1 MLQFVAI
8 ILNDMKNRLFT
19 FKQFP
24 LSVCT
29 QDGPL
34 TDSEELIE
42 AYIDEDETG
51 LISFLPYVD
60 PAKIYISQHNS
71 SIGET
76 WRMHND
82 EFAKYLLKTNE
93 TSFIDIGGGSGNI
106 FKSACNYNSNLAWK
120 IIDLNPTLDDSR
132 VETVTGFYEP
142 EMINEDDVVIT
153 SHFLEHQYNTEEFL
167 VGLRKRNPKYHIF
180 SLPNF
185 KQYSKNRYSA
195 TIMFEHPHYLTEDY
209 LDYILAKAGWKIVDK
224 HYYKD
229 HSIFFTTVPI
239 EPVDNFKTFN
249 CYDEI
254 NDFIQYMIERS
265 NTLANRTK
273 RFYVFGA
280 HFTYYYLL
288 NMGVSVDQ
296 IIAVVDN
303 DPKKQGRRMYGTNTP
318 VISPA
323 ELQVGSDILVEMGPY
338 NDEIKKTLNGMNFI

>member
-1 MLQFVAI
+1 
-8 ILNDMKNRLFT
+8 
-19 FKQFP
+19 
-24 LSVCT
+24 
-29 QDGPL
+29 
-34 TDSEELIE
+34 
-42 AYIDEDETG
+42 
-51 LISFLPYVD
+51 
-60 PAKIYISQHNS
+60 
-71 SIGET
+71 
-76 WRMHND
+76 
-82 EFAKYLLKTNE
+82 
-93 TSFIDIGGGSGNI
+93 
-106 FKSACNYNSNLAWK
+106 
-120 IIDLNPTLDDSR
+120 
-132 VETVTGFYEP
+132 
-142 EMINEDDVVIT
+142 
-153 SHFLEHQYNTEEFL
+153 
-167 VGLRKRNPKYHIF
+167 
-180 SLPNF
+180 
-185 KQYSKNRYSA
+185 
-195 TIMFEHPHYLTEDY
+195 
-209 LDYILAKAGWKIVDK
+209 
-224 HYYKD
+224 
-229 HSIFFTTVPI
+229 VPI